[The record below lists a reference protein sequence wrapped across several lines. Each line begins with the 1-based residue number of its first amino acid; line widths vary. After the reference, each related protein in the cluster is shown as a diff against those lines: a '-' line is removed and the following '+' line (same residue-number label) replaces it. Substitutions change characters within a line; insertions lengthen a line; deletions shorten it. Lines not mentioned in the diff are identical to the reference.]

1 MRYIGKYEKNPPV
14 QKNVSP
20 GLQTYLAS
28 LMSLL
33 LCVSM
38 FFGTTFAWFT
48 SNVVNS
54 GNEIYIGTLQADL
67 LLGGVSLKDNPTTK
81 VYDNTIHWQPG
92 TTVLRTLMVENKG
105 DLDFTYELT
114 FTDGAVAGGTAAD
127 IAQYFEVYV
136 IVGEADPSTTIDQIR
151 DDTSQWSAAA
161 SLATILN
168 GQPLMSGTIQKEDG
182 DQAQTNT
189 ITVALHMKE
198 ETVDS
203 SIMGKSL
210 TLSVKLTAWQK
221 DAPAPGV

>member
-1 MRYIGKYEKNPPV
+1 MRYIGKYEKDPPV
-14 QKNVSP
+14 QKNISP
-20 GLQTYLAS
+20 GLQTYFVS
-28 LMSLL
+28 LISLL

-48 SNVVNS
+48 SDVVNS
-54 GNEIYIGTLQADL
+54 GNEIYIGNLEADL
-67 LLGGVSLKDNPTTK
+67 LLGGVSLKENPTTK

-92 TTVLRTLMVENKG
+92 TTVLRTLTVENKG

-136 IVGEADPSTTIDQIR
+136 TTAEIPSNDYQDGTWTVY
-151 DDTSQWSAAA
+151 
-161 SLATILN
+161 
-168 GQPLMSGTIQKEDG
+168 PLETLLSPLSPLPLLSGTINKGASTQSH
-182 DQAQTNT
+182 T